1 MRPPERTGEEIAEL
15 ADLMRARLGV
25 RGPTLRAV
33 LARARHRLPR
43 RIRARAARLAEAEP
57 LARHPKL
64 RLTLDHAALARAAA
78 ELRGHLDAMDLAE
91 RRRGWWLGVL
101 GGLAFNMLLL
111 AGLLLALLR
120 WRGFV

>member
-25 RGPTLRAV
+25 RGRTLRAA

-43 RIRARAARLAEAEP
+43 RIRARAARLAAAEP

-78 ELRGHLDAMDLAE
+78 ELRDHLDSIDAAE
-91 RRRGWWLGVL
+91 RRKGWWLGVL
-101 GGLAFNMLLL
+101 GGLAFNMLAFL
-111 AGLLLALLR
+111 ALLLAVLR